1 MSDNSNLLDV
11 QAIANRLVVKPET
24 VRWYHK
30 KGQMPKADMYFGR
43 TPVWK
48 SETIDEWVS
57 RRGQRPQA
65 SHASG

>member
-1 MSDNSNLLDV
+1 MSDNLLDV
-11 QAIANRLVVKPET
+11 QAVANRLVVKPET

-48 SETIDEWVS
+48 SETIETWVS
-57 RRGQRPQA
+57 QRGRRPET
-65 SHASG
+65 SNVSG